1 MGLRGVKTDEVYKIQ
16 QKPGKKS
23 ALPFKMRVLVFIV
36 ILIFHSIQIL

>member
-23 ALPFKMRVLVFIV
+23 ALPFKMRVLW
-36 ILIFHSIQIL
+36 L